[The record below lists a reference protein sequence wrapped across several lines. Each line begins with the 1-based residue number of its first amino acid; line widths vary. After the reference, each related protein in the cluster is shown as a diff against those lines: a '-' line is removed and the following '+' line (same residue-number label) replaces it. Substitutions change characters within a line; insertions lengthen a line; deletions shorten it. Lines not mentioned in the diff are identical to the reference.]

1 MRDGPRY
8 SVPTF
13 SIYNA
18 PKKIKSVLC
27 NTGVQDGKNSVPVT
41 FFMTRFHR
49 NILNQHLKHAKE
61 LKLPATLTLE
71 QWVDIVNTFDSKCA
85 YCQKNPYGVV
95 EHFVPLSFG
104 GGTTAYNCI
113 PACQSCN
120 VLKSGVHPSQRVKKY
135 LEAIEMEESEE

>member
-1 MRDGPRY
+1 M
-8 SVPTF
+8 
-13 SIYNA
+13 N
-18 PKKIKSVLC
+18 
-27 NTGVQDGKNSVPVT
+27 
-41 FFMTRFHR
+41 RFER
-49 NILNQHLKHAKE
+49 NILNQHLRHARE
-61 LKLPATLTLE
+61 LGLPSTLTLE

-85 YCQKNPYGVV
+85 YCQKKPYGVV

-120 VLKSGVHPSQRVKKY
+120 VLKSGVHPSMVPASKGMTEAIQRVKKY